1 MFKSITKINLPKIL
15 IKILNDLH
23 KLKVKPILVGG
34 CVRDSFLAKEVKDYD
49 IEVFSLNKIEILQ
62 KCLEKYAKVKLV
74 GKSFGVLTLKIDSY
88 NFDFS
93 LPRLEKKIGDYHQD
107 FEVKTYTGL
116 SFKKAAKRRDFT
128 INAIGYDYF
137 ENSFLDEFGGIE
149 DLKNSKIRHID
160 DITFV
165 EDSLRVYRAVQF
177 ASRFEFNI
185 DEHTK
190 ILCKKMIDNGELKF
204 LPKERIFEELKKLFL
219 KSNKPSIGLK
229 LLKEFNIFNLTK
241 ANESIDNLAKIL
253 KGKDFSDFRKLY
265 LFYSCLAKSYEENFT
280 DFLNSLT
287 NDKKFMK
294 EVLLLQ
300 KAVLTNDEKD
310 IKRLSLTLKLEDL
323 IVLNQAF
330 KNDIVKE
337 VQILAKKLNILNTPL
352 KPLVQGKDLLNLS
365 FEPSQKFKEILD
377 FALNLQINLNLSK
390 DEILNKILRVYR

>member
-1 MFKSITKINLPKIL
+1 MFKSIRKINLPKIL
-15 IKILNDLH
+15 IEILNDLH
-23 KLKVKPILVGG
+23 KLKAKPILVGG

-49 IEVFSLNKIEILQ
+49 IEVFGLNKIEILQ
-62 KCLEKYAKVKLV
+62 KCLEKYSKVKLV
-74 GKSFGVLTLKIDSY
+74 GKSFGVLTLKIHSY

-107 FEVKTYTGL
+107 FEVKTYMYL

-160 DITFV
+160 DTTFV

-265 LFYSCLAKSYEENFT
+265 LFYGCLAKSYEENFT

-310 IKRLSLTLKLEDL
+310 IKRLSLKLKLEDL

-352 KPLVQGKDLLNLS
+352 KPLVQGKDLLNLG
-365 FEPSQKFKEILD
+365 FESSQKFKEILD

-390 DEILNKILRVYR
+390 DEILNKILETYR

>member
-1 MFKSITKINLPKIL
+1 MFKSIRKINLPKIL
-15 IKILNDLH
+15 IDILNDLH
-23 KLKVKPILVGG
+23 KLKAKPILVGG
-34 CVRDSFLAKEVKDYD
+34 CVRDNFLAKEVKDYD
-49 IEVFSLNKIEILQ
+49 IEVFGLNNIEIMQ
-62 KCLEKYAKVKLV
+62 KCLEKYTKVKLV
-74 GKSFGVLTLKIDSY
+74 GKSFGVLALKINSY
-88 NFDFS
+88 NLDFS
-93 LPRLEKKIGDYHQD
+93 LPRLEKKTGDSHQD
-107 FEVKTYTGL
+107 FKVKTYADL
-116 SFKKAAKRRDFT
+116 SFKQAAKRRDFT

-160 DITFV
+160 DSTFV
-165 EDSLRVYRAVQF
+165 EDSLRVYRAIQF

-185 DEHTK
+185 DNSTK
-190 ILCKKMIDNGELKF
+190 VLCKKMIGKGELKF
-204 LPKERIFEELKKLFL
+204 LPKERIFEEFKKLFL

-241 ANESIDNLAKIL
+241 ANKNIDNLAKIL
-253 KGKDFSDFRKLY
+253 KDKNFSDFRKLY
-265 LFYSCLAKSYEENFT
+265 LFYSCLAKTYEKDFM
-280 DFLNSLT
+280 DFLNALT
-287 NDKKFMK
+287 NNKKFIK

-337 VQILAKKLNILNTPL
+337 VQILAKSLNVLNTPL
-352 KPLVQGKDLLNLS
+352 KPLVQGKDLINLG
-365 FEPSQKFKEILD
+365 FEASEKFKEILD

-390 DEILNKILRVYR
+390 DKILNKILKTYR